1 MAETFKYFAYGSN
14 MLSHR
19 LMARCDSAR
28 LTTVASAIGY
38 KIEFSKPSIDNS
50 GKATLIHT
58 GVETDIATGAVFEI
72 AADQA
77 DALDTVEGPGYVVH
91 DPFHVTCNRTSEV
104 ISARTYIANK
114 HKDNLAP
121 YDWYLALVLAGI
133 AEHELDDEYQA
144 IFRATSYREDADLD
158 RRSRRDALAVLEL
171 AGISD
176 YRVLL

>member
-1 MAETFKYFAYGSN
+1 MTETFKYFAYGSN

-28 LTTVASAIGY
+28 LTTVASASGY
-38 KIEFSKPSIDNS
+38 KIGFSKPSIDKS

-58 GVETDIATGAVFEI
+58 GIDTDVAIGAVFEI

-77 DALDTVEGPGYVVH
+77 DALDAAEGPGYVVH
-91 DPFHVTCNRTSEV
+91 NPFDVTCNRTSEV
-104 ISARTYIANK
+104 IPARTYIADK
-114 HKDNLAP
+114 HENNLVP

-144 IFRATSYREDADLD
+144 IFRAIRYSEDADLD
-158 RRSRRDALAVLEL
+158 RRSRRDALAALGL

-176 YRVLL
+176 YRALL